1 MILWN
6 VLVLLIGGA
15 LAFFHRFL
23 CAHNLVWCLGIVVML
38 ISAGMALRIAALA
51 RRGEREAHLEKI
63 SRLEKELSEKG
74 GADDE
79 DFDKKKN

>member
-23 CAHNLVWCLGIVVML
+23 CAYNLVWCLGIVVML
-38 ISAGMALRIAALA
+38 VSAGMALRIAALG

-63 SRLEKELSEKG
+63 NRLEKELPEKKC
-74 GADDE
+74 ADDE
-79 DFDKKKN
+79 NFNKKKN

>member
-38 ISAGMALRIAALA
+38 ISAGMALRIAALG

-63 SRLEKELSEKG
+63 SRLEKELSEKKE
-74 GADDE
+74 ADDE
-79 DFDKKKN
+79 DPDRKKT